1 MTGLLPAEQWF
12 ASLPTSY
19 LAASGLITDP
29 DGRVLLVDPNYRE
42 HWTMPGGV
50 VEHGE
55 APHLACEREVA
66 EEVGLAVRS
75 GRLLAVHWSA
85 PRPPR
90 PRPFLSF
97 VFDCGTVAADTPIR
111 LQEEELDGV
120 RVRRARPGA
129 APHGPGPGAASGG
142 GAARP
147 RPRGDRLRHL
157 LNRGFSDLRHVV
169 LALVGE

>member
-90 PRPFLSF
+90 PRAFLSF

-111 LQEEELDGV
+111 LQEEELDGYV
-120 RVRRARPGA
+120 FAEPARALRLMDPALAPRLEAALRARDRGQTVYV
-129 APHGPGPGAASGG
+129 AS
-142 GAARP
+142 
-147 RPRGDRLRHL
+147 
-157 LNRGFSDLRHVV
+157 
-169 LALVGE
+169 

>member
-29 DGRVLLVDPNYRE
+29 DGRDLLVDPNYRE

-90 PRPFLSF
+90 PRAFLSF

-111 LQEEELDGV
+111 LQEEELDGYV
-120 RVRRARPGA
+120 FAEPARALRLMDPALAPRLEAALRARDRGQTVYV
-129 APHGPGPGAASGG
+129 AS
-142 GAARP
+142 
-147 RPRGDRLRHL
+147 
-157 LNRGFSDLRHVV
+157 
-169 LALVGE
+169 

>member
-90 PRPFLSF
+90 PRAFLSF

-111 LQEEELDGV
+111 LQEEELDGYV
-120 RVRRARPGA
+120 FAEPARALRLMDPALAPRLEAALRARG
-129 APHGPGPGAASGG
+129 
-142 GAARP
+142 
-147 RPRGDRLRHL
+147 RGETVYVT
-157 LNRGFSDLRHVV
+157 S
-169 LALVGE
+169 

>member
-111 LQEEELDGV
+111 LQEEELDGYV
-120 RVRRARPGA
+120 FAEPARALRLMDPALAPRLEAALRARDRGQTVYV
-129 APHGPGPGAASGG
+129 AS
-142 GAARP
+142 
-147 RPRGDRLRHL
+147 
-157 LNRGFSDLRHVV
+157 
-169 LALVGE
+169 